1 MESKKFNELKTEQ
14 VEKAADMMK
23 AIAHPLRL
31 SILGHLSNE
40 GKSYTVTEIHELLH
54 IEQSTASHH
63 LGLLKDK
70 GVLVSR
76 REGKNTIYSLKSE
89 NIVLLMDC
97 IANCACI

>member
-1 MESKKFNELKTEQ
+1 MEPKTFNELKTEQ
-14 VEKAADMMK
+14 VEKAANMMK

-31 SILGHLSNE
+31 SILGYLSKE

-54 IEQSTASHH
+54 VEQSTASHH

-76 REGKNTIYSLKSE
+76 REGKNIIYSLKSE
-89 NIVLLMDC
+89 NIVHLMDC
-97 IANCACI
+97 IANCVCV